1 MEDANIETI
10 INIILLLPLVIYG
23 WYLILKDDKK
33 GNCSI
38 EEQRKLEEEKDRRK
52 KISLQS

>member
-23 WYLILKDDKK
+23 WYLILKDDKV
-33 GNCSI
+33 
-38 EEQRKLEEEKDRRK
+38 EKDHK
-52 KISLQS
+52 ENSY